1 MRCSIC
7 SIQNK
12 ALREE
17 IEQYLLINDGFLSE
31 ANKTLLKDK
40 YPNEVNTIEAITTN
54 DCTLHF
60 NFHIVEARVSSL
72 TSAPAKEGQEAKNAS
87 LAEDVGKD
95 EAQILSELANTQMAT
110 FNLLTKRIN
119 TALQDA
125 DTEASTA
132 AIHPTLIQLYRETA
146 DSVRSSVKSI
156 QELNSSINGSAD
168 SALEGLKA
176 LAKALHPAESKDS
189 GKPATDGTTDMF
201 D

>member
-17 IEQYLLINDGFLSE
+17 IEQYLLINDGFLSD

-40 YPNEVNTIEAITTN
+40 YPNEVSVIDGITTN

-72 TSAPAKEGQEAKNAS
+72 VTKPAKEGEEAKSAS

-110 FNLLTKRIN
+110 FNLLTKKIN
-119 TALQDA
+119 NALQD
-125 DTEASTA
+125 DDNDASIA
-132 AIHPTLIQLYRETA
+132 VVHPTLIQLYRETA

-156 QELNSSINGSAD
+156 QDLNS
-168 SALEGLKA
+168 
-176 LAKALHPAESKDS
+176 
-189 GKPATDGTTDMF
+189 
-201 D
+201 